1 MKEPITLWLVAI
13 RGPFEAKATPFVA
26 YADESDA
33 IFFADQQFGDSTG
46 ASLIKGT
53 FTPDEDAAQYEQPAG
68 EASKAHQ
75 GDLDLYHV
83 RAWAEKHNIRGDYES
98 VTAAFFDARNR

>member
-1 MKEPITLWLVAI
+1 MNIDRLKI
-13 RGPFEAKATPFVA
+13 ATRIAAALHSNPSCDGATFDNVTRDA
-26 YADESDA
+26 FAQAD
-33 IFFADQQFGDSTG
+33 
-46 ASLIKGT
+46 SLLKY
-53 FTPDEDAAQYEQPAG
+53 AAQYEQPAG

-75 GDLDLYHV
+75 DDLDLYHV